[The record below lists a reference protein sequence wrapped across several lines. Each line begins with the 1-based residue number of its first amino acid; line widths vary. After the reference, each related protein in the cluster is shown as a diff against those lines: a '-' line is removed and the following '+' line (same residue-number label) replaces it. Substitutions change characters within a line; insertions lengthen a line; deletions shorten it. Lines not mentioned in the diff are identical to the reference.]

1 MNFQAGMKQIPHALL
16 AQVAAIPL
24 LAAAI
29 AVSFLYLPGQP
40 AVLQYAVVIVLSY
53 LVGSLSWG
61 YMLLR
66 WRLGMDVREYG
77 SGRTGMANVLR
88 TGGGK
93 VAAVVFALDVGKGVM
108 AVVMA
113 KEATGA
119 SGAEV
124 AAALAALVG
133 HNWPVFLGFRGG
145 RGILTALG
153 GLSMMAPVPAV
164 VATAVWLATALGS
177 RYISLGS
184 IIGVMAG
191 AASLIALVALA
202 GWYSDTYIIFAGVAT
217 VMIIWQHR
225 DNIRRLIN
233 GSERRIGAPAT
244 PAQ

>member
-1 MNFQAGMKQIPHALL
+1 MKQIPYTLL
-16 AQVAAIPL
+16 TQAAAIPI

-29 AVSFLYLPGQP
+29 AMALVYLPGQS
-40 AVLQYAVVIVLSY
+40 ATLQYVVVVVLAY
-53 LVGSLSWG
+53 FVGSLSWG

-66 WRLGMDVREYG
+66 WRQGTDVREYG
-77 SGRTGMANVLR
+77 SGRTGMSNVLR

-93 VAAVVFALDVGKGVM
+93 MAALVFALDVGKGAVAVM
-108 AVVMA
+108 MA

-164 VATAVWLATALGS
+164 VATVIWVATALGS

-184 IIGVMAG
+184 IIGVVAG
-191 AASLIALVALA
+191 AVTLIALVTLA
-202 GWYSDTYIIFAGVAT
+202 GWYSQTYMVFAGVAAA
-217 VMIIWQHR
+217 MIIWQHR
-225 DNIRRLIN
+225 DNIQRLIQGN
-233 GSERRIGAPAT
+233 ERRIGAPAT
-244 PAQ
+244 RVE

>member
-1 MNFQAGMKQIPHALL
+1 MRHLPHALL
-16 AQVAAIPL
+16 AQIVAIPV
-24 LAAAI
+24 LAVAI
-29 AVSFLYLPGQP
+29 AMAFLYLPGQ
-40 AVLQYAVVIVLSY
+40 AAALQYMAVIALAY
-53 LVGSLSWG
+53 LLGSLSWG

-66 WRLGMDVREYG
+66 WRLGTDVREYG
-77 SGRTGMANVLR
+77 SGRTGMSNVLR

-93 VAAVVFALDVGKGVM
+93 MAAVVFALDVSKGVL
-108 AVVMA
+108 AVMMA

-164 VATAVWLATALGS
+164 VATVIWIATALGS

-184 IIGVMAG
+184 IIGVLAG
-191 AASLIALVALA
+191 AVSLIALVMLA
-202 GWYSDTYIIFAGVAT
+202 GWYSQTYMIFAGVAAA
-217 VMIIWQHR
+217 MIIWQHR
-225 DNIRRLIN
+225 DNIQRLLQGN
-233 GSERRIGAPAT
+233 ERRIGAPAT
-244 PAQ
+244 PAE

>member
-1 MNFQAGMKQIPHALL
+1 MKQLPRALL
-16 AQVAAIPL
+16 IQVAAIPI

-29 AVSFLYLPGQP
+29 ALAVIYLPEQT
-40 AVLQYAVVIVLSY
+40 AALQYAAVIILAY

-61 YMLLR
+61 YILLR
-66 WRLGMDVREYG
+66 WRLGTDVREYG
-77 SGRTGMANVLR
+77 SGRTGMSNVLR

-93 VAAVVFALDVGKGVM
+93 MAAVVFALDVGKGVL
-108 AVVMA
+108 AVMMA

-124 AAALAALVG
+124 GAALAALVG

-164 VATAVWLATALGS
+164 VATAIWLATAFGS

-184 IIGVMAG
+184 IIGVLAG
-191 AASLIALVALA
+191 AASLIGLALA
-202 GWYSDTYIIFAGVAT
+202 GWYSETYMYFAGVAAA
-217 VMIIWQHR
+217 MIIWQHR
-225 DNIRRLIN
+225 DNIQRLVN

-244 PAQ
+244 PVE

>member
-1 MNFQAGMKQIPHALL
+1 MRHLPPTLL
-16 AQVAAIPL
+16 IQGAAIPL

-29 AVSFLYLPGQP
+29 AGAFLFLPEQP
-40 AVLQYAVVIVLSY
+40 SGVQYVVVIALAY

-66 WRLGMDVREYG
+66 WRLGTDVRQYG

-93 VAAVVFALDVGKGVM
+93 MAAVVFALDVGKGVL

-124 AAALAALVG
+124 GAALAALVG

-164 VATAVWLATALGS
+164 VATVIWAATALGS

-184 IIGVMAG
+184 IIGVVAG
-191 AASLIALVALA
+191 AVSLIALVTLA
-202 GWYSDTYIIFAGVAT
+202 GWYSQTYMIFAGVAAI
-217 VMIIWQHR
+217 MIIWQHR
-225 DNIRRLIN
+225 DNIQRLMQ
-233 GSERRIGAPAT
+233 GKERRIGAPAA
-244 PAQ
+244 PVE

>member
-1 MNFQAGMKQIPHALL
+1 MKNLPHSFL
-16 AQVAAIPL
+16 AQAVAIPA
-24 LAAAI
+24 LAVAI
-29 AVSFLYLPGQP
+29 ALSFVYLPGQP
-40 AVLQYAVVIVLSY
+40 VGLQYAVVIVLAY

-66 WRLGMDVREYG
+66 WRLGMDVREHG

-93 VAAVVFALDVGKGVM
+93 VAAVVFALDVGKGVL
-108 AVVMA
+108 AVMMA

-153 GLSMMAPVPAV
+153 GLSIMTPVPAV
-164 VATAVWLATALGS
+164 VATVTFLVLALGS

-191 AASLIALVALA
+191 AVTLIVLVALA
-202 GWYSDTYIIFAGVAT
+202 GWYSEAYIIFAGVAT
-217 VMIIWQHR
+217 VMLIWQHR
-225 DNIRRLIN
+225 DNIQRLIRGN
-233 GSERRIGAPAT
+233 ERRIGAPAA
-244 PAQ
+244 PVE

>member
-1 MNFQAGMKQIPHALL
+1 MKQLPNTLVI
-16 AQVAAIPL
+16 QVIAIPV
-24 LAAAI
+24 LAVAI
-29 AVSFLYLPGQP
+29 AMAFVFLPGQSTE
-40 AVLQYAVVIVLSY
+40 LQYAVVIILSY

-93 VAAVVFALDVGKGVM
+93 VAAVVFALDVGKGVL
-108 AVVMA
+108 AVMMA

-133 HNWPVFLGFRGG
+133 HNWPVFLKFRGG

-153 GLSMMAPVPAV
+153 GFSMMTPVPAI
-164 VATAVWLATALGS
+164 VATVIFLVTALGS

-191 AASLIALVALA
+191 AASLIGLVALA
-202 GWYSDTYIIFAGVAT
+202 GWYSEAYMIFAGVAT
-217 VMIIWQHR
+217 VMLIWQHR
-225 DNIRRLIN
+225 DNIQRLAQGN
-233 GSERRIGAPAT
+233 ERRIGTPAT
-244 PAQ
+244 PAE

>member
-1 MNFQAGMKQIPHALL
+1 MPAL
-16 AQVAAIPL
+16 AV
-24 LAAAI
+24 AI
-29 AVSFLYLPGQP
+29 AMAFIYLPGQP
-40 AVLQYAVVIVLSY
+40 TGFQYVMVVLLAY
-53 LVGSLSWG
+53 LLGSLSWG

-66 WRLGMDVREYG
+66 WRLGTDVREYG
-77 SGRTGMANVLR
+77 SGRTGMSNVLR

-93 VAAVVFALDVGKGVM
+93 MAAVVFALDVGKGVL
-108 AVVMA
+108 AVMMA

-153 GLSMMAPVPAV
+153 GLSMMAPVPAA
-164 VATAVWLATALGS
+164 VATAVWLATAFGS

-184 IIGVMAG
+184 IIGVLAG
-191 AASLIALVALA
+191 AASLIGLVALA
-202 GWYSDTYIIFAGVAT
+202 GWYSQTYMIFGGVAA

-225 DNIRRLIN
+225 DNIQRLIQGN
-233 GSERRIGAPAT
+233 ERRIGAPAA
-244 PAQ
+244 PVE